1 MILSFFSFAGCV
13 WCGAACGVLA
23 VLTSDIFSPSI
34 TRPAQPSPAQPRHHY
49 QDTCMMAAAQP
60 SPAIDHHPA
69 AVFLIW
75 AHECR
80 HARPSALQHCSHPNG
95 INQHPAAAA
104 SIQHLQCGH
113 LGGGH
118 WDTGALHSHD
128 HRIHIQLSG
137 RRAPPAGRAALR
149 RQQSG
154 NHSIQ
159 STYHSLHHCV
169 CTLEIILFRPSHT
182 KEAVTPPNGQL
193 NCIL

>member
-1 MILSFFSFAGCV
+1 
-13 WCGAACGVLA
+13 
-23 VLTSDIFSPSI
+23 
-34 TRPAQPSPAQPRHHY
+34 
-49 QDTCMMAAAQP
+49 MMAAAQP

-80 HARPSALQHCSHPNG
+80 HARHTAALQHCSHPNG

-104 SIQHLQCGH
+104 SIHHPQSGH
-113 LGGGH
+113 LGG
-118 WDTGALHSHD
+118 DTAALQSHD
-128 HRIHIQLSG
+128 HRIHIQLSC
-137 RRAPPAGRAALR
+137 RRAPPGPR

-169 CTLEIILFRPSHT
+169 CTLEIILFRPGHT